1 MSALSAHFC
10 YVQII
15 LNWLGGQ
22 QNFTV
27 GATLY
32 KTFGTE
38 EAFKNEL
45 SEGETPE
52 LKVRLSQELQKLVIP
67 PEKPQESHKFP
78 QDEPPTGIGQLA
90 TGELRPDSSEMP
102 GSDDEVLQ
110 AIRNEWHPLYQRM
123 NLLRYSLD
131 KYGPDNSP
139 EAIAYRKPLT
149 FEIRQLEK
157 QCNAIWAKRDHYIK
171 EGKLPFGNELKV
183 EIPTEPVELAMLIN
197 NIKKSIRT
205 NRKLMKDNPGNPVY
219 AERYNQYK
227 QKHKLVTGKDYEE
240 KD

>member
-1 MSALSAHFC
+1 MSAHFC

-32 KTFGTE
+32 KTFGTD
-38 EAFKNEL
+38 EAFKEQLSQGESPDIKKRLAEEL
-45 SEGETPE
+45 QQLVRPMKKPE
-52 LKVRLSQELQKLVIP
+52 HVLDIAVRLIGKDTDTDNPQ
-67 PEKPQESHKFP
+67 PE
-78 QDEPPTGIGQLA
+78 T
-90 TGELRPDSSEMP
+90 SEMP
-102 GSDDEVLQ
+102 LSADEVLQ

-131 KYGPDNSP
+131 KYGSDNSP
-139 EAIAYRKPLT
+139 EAIEYRKPIA

-157 QCNAIWAKRDHYIK
+157 ECNAIWAKRDYYLK
-171 EGKLPFGNELKV
+171 EGKLPFGSEKKF
-183 EIPTEPVELAMLIN
+183 EIPTDPVKLAMLIN

-205 NRKLMKDNPGNPVY
+205 NRKLMKDHPGNPKY
-219 AERYNQYK
+219 AQLYNQYK
-227 QKHKLVTGKDYEE
+227 EKHKLVTGKDYEE
-240 KD
+240 KE